1 MTHRLPAR
9 VLRIIFGLLPLVAL
23 GRQLAVHLELGFSS
37 SNFFSYFT
45 NISNLLA
52 GCVLLLSAVT
62 ARENSSNRVVE
73 TLRVIAVVNMALV
86 GILFTLLLRDAD
98 VGALLPWVNFVH
110 HYLMPCVVV
119 LDWIVVPPTIRL
131 GRRELLSCLV
141 LPLAYVIYIL
151 VRGRATGWYPYPF
164 LNPALVGGASH
175 VAAYVLGITLAF
187 ITVGWLLIVVGNWRR
202 AN

>member
-23 GRQLAVHLELGFSS
+23 GRQLAVHLGLGFSAL
-37 SNFFSYFT
+37 NFFSYFT

-52 GCVLLLSAVT
+52 GCVLLLAAVT
-62 ARENSSNRVVE
+62 ARESSSRVVE

-86 GILFTLLLRDAD
+86 GIVFTLLLRDTD
-98 VGALLPWVNFVH
+98 LGALLPWVNFVH
-110 HYLMPCVVV
+110 HYLLPCVVV

-151 VRGRATGWYPYPF
+151 VRGKVTGWYPYPF
-164 LNPALVGGASH
+164 LNPAQVGGASH

-187 ITVGWLLIVVGNWRR
+187 ITVGWLLILVGNRRR